1 MAMLNNQVVGIS
13 SEYPAKISIF
23 LEVAAP
29 CCIGGL
35 SILGVACKPR
45 HGPEG
50 LGTSKKSGQCH
61 CCLGYHFLLP
71 PRRPGYQSGGTENC
85 RSVVVLAKTAAG
97 AKTQLHCSD
106 CSG

>member
-23 LEVAAP
+23 LEVGAP

-61 CCLGYHFLLP
+61 CCLGYHFWH
-71 PRRPGYQSGGTENC
+71 GSEYVKFIYNQIIYD
-85 RSVVVLAKTAAG
+85 
-97 AKTQLHCSD
+97 HII
-106 CSG
+106 